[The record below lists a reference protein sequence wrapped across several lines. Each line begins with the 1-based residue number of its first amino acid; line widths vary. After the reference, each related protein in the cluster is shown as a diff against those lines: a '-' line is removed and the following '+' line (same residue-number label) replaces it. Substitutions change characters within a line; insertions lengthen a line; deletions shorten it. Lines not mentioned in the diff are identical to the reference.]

1 MLGADAIK
9 LLKICHFVRSKTHKT
24 EKDPSTSSSMPL
36 HGRDQAIQTI
46 WEGVVNNFHYRF
58 EHTKQMHT
66 VFTAIGAMGIG
77 KTRII
82 SDMQEL
88 VRKELVKQKAH
99 PFFSTNSEFEL
110 LEDALEHSKSCKIDF
125 SSGDCYNNLLDN
137 PTRLLDISVSV
148 GIRIGAHLLFDSYT
162 EDFLGHLLHFV
173 NEDYM
178 LFKDLI
184 HLFRLHN
191 VMRAFQHANNP
202 EKWKILFIHFDEC
215 QKMQGK
221 QQVTKDYSPM
231 SAAQKSLQ
239 NAKMI
244 EDYVLAMF
252 RVLTKYMCTSE
263 ITQQNPAAQDKL
275 IIIPAWSGTVVSLDR
290 IIPSSEFRIRSL
302 DLPLLSRENST
313 ELLRSVY
320 CDETLNYPIF
330 QQYLASIGG
339 IPRGYEA
346 ILYKGMD
353 LAAQKNGITLDELRI
368 RLKVCKIYIYA
379 ICIYFI
385 YIVMYSINCNCF

>member
-137 PTRLLDISVSV
+137 PT
-148 GIRIGAHLLFDSYT
+148 
-162 EDFLGHLLHFV
+162 
-173 NEDYM
+173 
-178 LFKDLI
+178 
-184 HLFRLHN
+184 
-191 VMRAFQHANNP
+191 
-202 EKWKILFIHFDEC
+202 ILFIHFDEC